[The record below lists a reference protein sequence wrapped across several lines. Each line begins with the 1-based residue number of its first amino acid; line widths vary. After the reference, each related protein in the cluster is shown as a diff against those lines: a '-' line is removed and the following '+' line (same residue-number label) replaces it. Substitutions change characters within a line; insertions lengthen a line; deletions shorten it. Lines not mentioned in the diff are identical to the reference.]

1 LNKPEIVSNDS
12 TTLKYPQDIYS
23 IYPEPA

>member
-12 TTLKYPQDIYS
+12 TTLKYRQDVYS
-23 IYPEPA
+23 TYPAPA